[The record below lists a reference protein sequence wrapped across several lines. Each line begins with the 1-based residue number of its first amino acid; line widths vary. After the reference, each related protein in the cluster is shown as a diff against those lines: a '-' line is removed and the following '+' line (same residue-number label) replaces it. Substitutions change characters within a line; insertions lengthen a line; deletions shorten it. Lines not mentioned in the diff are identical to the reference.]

1 MKANGIEQK
10 RLFEQA
16 AGMKEQLAAWRHD
29 LHRMPEVGL
38 HLPQSSA
45 YIKAQ
50 LDAMGIAYDDSL
62 VEGSCITATLGTD
75 GPCIML
81 RADYDALPVE
91 EMSGEPFAADNG
103 NMHACGHDMHASMLL
118 GATRLLKEHEDELK
132 GRVKLLFQPGEE
144 AAGGAAACVR
154 EGVLE
159 NPQPDVAFALHVASQ
174 VPLGVLAWGEKAL
187 ARAHNFKV
195 TVGGHGGHGS
205 MPEMCIDP
213 ITPAAYIHLGL
224 QELISREIAGT
235 EEAVLTTG
243 SFQAGATSNVIP
255 QTAELKANMRTF
267 DDDLHDRLFK
277 RIEEISTS
285 IAAAYRATATVETI
299 EDDPML
305 QCDKQLSELA
315 SAAVKAG
322 MPQAQ
327 VLDGRL
333 HLMGSED
340 FSYIARELPSTYFA
354 LGAKVTDTDE
364 IFGQHHPKVRFS
376 DDALPIGAATYA
388 AVAMAWLESQ
398 AE

>member
-1 MKANGIEQK
+1 
-10 RLFEQA
+10 
-16 AGMKEQLAAWRHD
+16 
-29 LHRMPEVGL
+29 
-38 HLPQSSA
+38 
-45 YIKAQ
+45 
-50 LDAMGIAYDDSL
+50 
-62 VEGSCITATLGTD
+62 
-75 GPCIML
+75 
-81 RADYDALPVE
+81 
-91 EMSGEPFAADNG
+91 
-103 NMHACGHDMHASMLL
+103 
-118 GATRLLKEHEDELK
+118 
-132 GRVKLLFQPGEE
+132 
-144 AAGGAAACVR
+144 
-154 EGVLE
+154 
-159 NPQPDVAFALHVASQ
+159 
-174 VPLGVLAWGEKAL
+174 
-187 ARAHNFKV
+187 
-195 TVGGHGGHGS
+195 

-364 IFGQHHPKVRFS
+364 IYGQHHPKVRFS